1 MNEEISK
8 KIAEV
13 DAAIRDSEQKAEY
26 YRGMRDAFEKAIE
39 LLNPPVLSGY
49 LKETEDERIR
59 KELKEAFEAYDIESM
74 WNGIPIRSIFAWL
87 ENQKE
92 QKPSGTEAL
101 KDLPRWKFARQ
112 GTKLPGA
119 SVIIYNED
127 PDPRMGTVAV
137 KDCIYIPIADL
148 NRLPLL
154 ELKSGANANQD
165 S

>member
-13 DAAIRDSEQKAEY
+13 NAAIRESEQKAEY

-112 GTKLPGA
+112 GTKLP
-119 SVIIYNED
+119 SESIIRYSGE
-127 PDPRMGTVAV
+127 
-137 KDCIYIPIADL
+137 KDLRLGYSATWDCEYIPITE
-148 NRLPLL
+148 L
-154 ELKSGANANQD
+154 EKIPKEG
-165 S
+165 